1 MTTIEMRT
9 FRSQP
14 EKRVTLWMPLRPIA
28 SNQGDDFGAI
38 QIAVTYSDDYFA
50 EGYMFGLL
58 CGLGPLGPLWLP
70 SFFSDDIPS
79 MLPSMVDK
87 NLSNRLRSSNPSSPP
102 DHKASAIPANDD
114 VHAADD
120 VHAISAPRTAPVII
134 PANDVSAAD
143 VQAIAAPSRTAP
155 VSVGLE

>member
-1 MTTIEMRT
+1 MVILRTTTAMHDNNYTPPRPAPPRLPCIST
-9 FRSQP
+9 
-14 EKRVTLWMPLRPIA
+14 KR
-28 SNQGDDFGAI
+28 
-38 QIAVTYSDDYFA
+38 
-50 EGYMFGLL
+50 YMFGLF
-58 CGLGPLGPLWLP
+58 CGLGPLWLP

-102 DHKASAIPANDD
+102 DHNASAIPANDD

-120 VHAISAPRTAPVII
+120 VHGIAAPRTAPVII
-134 PANDVSAAD
+134 PADDVHAAD

-155 VSVGLE
+155 VSVGLD